1 MNFVQFSLITFTS
14 LFLISFIDII
24 FDWQE
29 MGGLNAHIMV
39 EVLMGTIALL
49 AVGVILYGIWKQK
62 NELKALNLT
71 LTQTRVELS
80 ETRLKTQKL
89 MGEFSKIIQSQFDEW
104 KLTQSEKEVAL
115 LLLKGLSLEEIASV
129 RETKEKTVRQQASN
143 LYKKASIS
151 GRHELVAFFFEDL
164 LIK

>member
-1 MNFVQFSLITFTS
+1 
-14 LFLISFIDII
+14 
-24 FDWQE
+24 
-29 MGGLNAHIMV
+29 MV
-39 EVLMGTIALL
+39 EMLMGFIALL
-49 AVGVILYGIWKQK
+49 AVGVILYGVWKQK

-89 MGEFSKIIQSQFDEW
+89 MGEFSKIIQGQFEEW

-143 LYKKASIS
+143 LYKKAGIS